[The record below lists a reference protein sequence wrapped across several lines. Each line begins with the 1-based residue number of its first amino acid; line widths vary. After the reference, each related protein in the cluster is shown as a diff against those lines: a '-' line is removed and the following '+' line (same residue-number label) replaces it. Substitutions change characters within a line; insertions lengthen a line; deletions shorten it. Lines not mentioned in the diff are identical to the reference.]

1 MKPRDAIM
9 LRMDE
14 VATKEDIDELR
25 REFNGRLNGSFES
38 IASQLR
44 TFMQH
49 FNDRFDVIERD
60 ISELKESHNHL
71 LDKIDNFAINND
83 R

>member
-1 MKPRDAIM
+1 M

-14 VATKEDIDELR
+14 VATKQDIDELHS
-25 REFNGRLNGSFES
+25 EFNGQLNGSFES
-38 IASQLR
+38 ITSQLR
-44 TFMQH
+44 KFMQH

-60 ISELKESHNHL
+60 INELKEPQDRL
-71 LDKIDNFAINND
+71 LGKMENFAVNND